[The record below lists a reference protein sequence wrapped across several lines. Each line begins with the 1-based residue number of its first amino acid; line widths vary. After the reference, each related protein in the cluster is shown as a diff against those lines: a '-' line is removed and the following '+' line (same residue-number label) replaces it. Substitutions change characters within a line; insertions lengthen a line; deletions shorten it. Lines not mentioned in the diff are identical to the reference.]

1 MRLHSFHG
9 GLSLPGH
16 KAEAA
21 SRPIVVCPLPAVLV
35 VPLHQHMG
43 DSAEAVVNVGD
54 SVARGQLIGRA
65 TARMSANVH
74 APAAGLIEA
83 IELHNVAHPSA
94 LPALCIRIR
103 CAAEQT
109 TLTLPP
115 LAVWADIAPELLL
128 QRIADAGIVGLGGAG
143 FPTAAKLGVDRRLL
157 ILNGAECEPWI
168 ACDDRLLQERAAEV
182 ITGGR
187 LLRRICGAERVIL
200 AIEDAMVDALAAV
213 RLALTADDD
222 IELVAVPTVYPQ
234 GGERQLIRV
243 LSGREVPS
251 GGLPRD
257 IGVLVHNVA
266 TAAACWRAVMFGES
280 LTRRIVSVT
289 GPGIVNPG
297 NFEVAF
303 GTPIQHVI
311 AHAGGYSAAASRLLH
326 GGPLMGFALPHD
338 DLPISKS
345 SNCILVLTDKEL
357 RSGGDQMPCIRCG
370 DCAEVCPAQLLPQ
383 QLLAYSRSDQWDRL
397 RQNGLADCIEC
408 GCCDLVCPSH
418 IPLVETYRIAKSALR
433 VRDREANFAAAARL
447 RYEARAKRMQRAADD
462 RALRQAGQQQATS
475 ASAVQ
480 AAIER
485 AKSKHAVDADGQ
497 NPPS

>member
-1 MRLHSFHG
+1 VRLHSFHG
-9 GLSLPGH
+9 GLTLPGH

-21 SRPIVVCPLPAVLV
+21 SRPIVGCPLPEVLV
-35 VPLHQHMG
+35 VPLQQHVGEPAEPVVKAG
-43 DSAEAVVNVGD
+43 DTVVSGE
-54 SVARGQLIGRA
+54 LIGRA
-65 TARMSANVH
+65 SGRVSAHVH
-74 APAAGLIEA
+74 APAAGVIEA
-83 IELHNVAHPSA
+83 VELHAVAHPSA

-103 CAAEQT
+103 CAAIQT
-109 TLTLPP
+109 KLTLPP
-115 LAVWADIAPELLL
+115 LGNWAELAPELLR
-128 QRIADAGIVGLGGAG
+128 QRIADAGVVGLGGAA
-143 FPTAAKLGVDRRLL
+143 FPTAAKSGINRRLL

-182 ITGGR
+182 IAGGR
-187 LLRRICGAERVIL
+187 LLRRVCGAERLII
-200 AIEDAMVDALAAV
+200 AIEDAMVDAMAAV
-213 RLALTADDD
+213 RSALQGADDL
-222 IELVAVPTVYPQ
+222 ELVAVPTVYPQ

-266 TAAACWRAVMFGES
+266 TAAACWRAVEFGEP

-311 AHAGGYSAAASRLLH
+311 AHAGGYSAGAARLLH

-345 SNCILVLTDKEL
+345 SNCILVLSINEL
-357 RSGGDQMPCIRCG
+357 RSDGDQMPCIRCG
-370 DCAEVCPAQLLPQ
+370 DCAAVCPAKLLPQ
-383 QLLAYSRSDQWDRL
+383 QLWAYSRSQQWDRL

-418 IPLVETYRIAKSALR
+418 IPLVETYRIAKSALHIQQQ
-433 VRDREANFAAAARL
+433 EAQFAAAAKQ
-447 RYEARAKRMQRAADD
+447 RYEARAMRMQRAADD
-462 RALRQAGQQQATS
+462 RALRHAGQQQATS

-485 AKSKHAVDADGQ
+485 AKTRQTVAAEGQ
-497 NPPS
+497 NRPS

>member
-9 GLSLPGH
+9 GLTLPGH

-21 SRPIVVCPLPAVLV
+21 SRPIVVCPLPEVLV
-35 VPLHQHMG
+35 VPLHQHIG
-43 DSAEAVVNVGD
+43 EPAEPVVEVGD
-54 SVARGQLIGRA
+54 EVVGGQLIGRA
-65 TARMSANVH
+65 VGSLSANVH
-74 APAAGLIEA
+74 APAAGVIDA
-83 IELHNVAHPSA
+83 IGLHAVAHASA
-94 LPALCIRIR
+94 LPALCISIR
-103 CAAEQT
+103 CAAIHRTQA
-109 TLTLPP
+109 LPALP
-115 LAVWADIAPELLL
+115 DWAELAPEVLV
-128 QRIADAGIVGLGGAG
+128 QRIADAGVVGLGGAA
-143 FPTAAKLGVDRRLL
+143 FPTAVKLGIDRRLL

-182 ITGGR
+182 IAGGR
-187 LLRRICGAERVIL
+187 MLRRVCGAERVIV

-213 RLALTADDD
+213 RLALAGDDD

-234 GGERQLIRV
+234 GGERQLIHV

-266 TAAACWRAVMFGES
+266 TAAACWRAIHNGDV

-289 GPGIVNPG
+289 GPGVAQPG

-311 AHAGGYSAAASRLLH
+311 AQAGGYTAAAERLLH

-338 DLPISKS
+338 ELPISKN
-345 SNCILVLTDKEL
+345 SNCILVLTANEL
-357 RSGGDQMPCIRCG
+357 RSTAAEMPCIRCG

-383 QLLAYSRSDQWDRL
+383 QLLAFSRSSQWDRL
-397 RQNGLADCIEC
+397 RQHGIADCIEC

-418 IPLVETYRIAKSALR
+418 IPLVEQYRQAKSTLR
-433 VRDREANFAAAARL
+433 IRESEVKVAAAAKQ
-447 RYEARAKRMQRAADD
+447 RYVARALRMQRDADD
-462 RALRQAGQQQATS
+462 RATRQAGQKDATS

-485 AKSKHAVDADGQ
+485 AKAKQTVDADRP
-497 NPPS
+497 NLRP